1 EKRFKVFISHCG
13 IYNFESMYGATD
25 ESFFVNYD
33 LGGPYWEK
41 ENQTAQKSYAASPHK
56 YVQNW
61 DTPILIITGAN
72 DLRIPYT
79 ESLQAFNAAQLRG
92 IPSRLLYFPEETHF
106 VLKPQ
111 NSILWQREFFSWL
124 DKYLK

>member
-1 EKRFKVFISHCG
+1 
-13 IYNFESMYGATD
+13 MYGATD

-33 LGGPYWEK
+33 PGGPYWEK

-61 DTPILIITGAN
+61 DTPILIITGTN

-92 IPSRLLYFPEETHF
+92 IPSRLLFFPEETHF